1 MLENKNRKHIEI
13 SKVRFPSSVLRVIS
27 RDKMRNEYIQD
38 YMERDNIIEK
48 SGQYQT
54 NWNEHAERLSS
65 QRLLWQAQYR
75 SRWQSKKRWKEQL
88 N

>member
-13 SKVRFPSSVLRVIS
+13 SKVRFPSSVSGVIS
-27 RDKMRNEYIQD
+27 RNKLRNEYIQD
-38 YMERDNIIEK
+38 YMERENTIEE
-48 SGQYQT
+48 SGHYQT
-54 NWNEHAERLSS
+54 NWNEHVERLNSK
-65 QRLLWQAQYR
+65 LWQAQYR